1 MLASSVLAPVQG
13 ASVSAMG
20 AVAAGAPTGP
30 AGAPG
35 GGGVVTLVR
44 VLLLNASHEP
54 LAVVTGRRALVL
66 VEVIGGDARLPDV
79 RLGLASGPVV
89 TRLGD
94 VFGSPVNLASRLTAL
109 ARRNRVLV
117 DDETLGRLPSGE
129 YASRRLS
136 ARPVR
141 GFGLVEPVAIRPW

>member
-1 MLASSVLAPVQG
+1 MVHMKRGLHRSF
-13 ASVSAMG
+13 
-20 AVAAGAPTGP
+20 
-30 AGAPG
+30 
-35 GGGVVTLVR
+35 
-44 VLLLNASHEP
+44 
-54 LAVVTGRRALVL
+54 
-66 VEVIGGDARLPDV
+66 
-79 RLGLASGPVV
+79 GLASGAVV

-117 DDETLGRLPSGE
+117 DDETLGRLPRGE